1 MKYTRNALGLLNAQY
16 RSVLKKCLLI
26 NLGLFALG
34 AGAANAEDY
43 SLKAEDLSTSKNITW
58 KEIGA
63 DKYEADNPNMLKV
76 ELSADKTQY
85 FEYTYTQPE
94 GGKVYNTPQEG
105 KEGALAGDITADFKD
120 IHPTTSASAL
130 SNAAGN
136 TLNITGDFLNN
147 KSQGTS
153 GYYYG
158 GAISN
163 AGSLSIIGDVIGNG
177 IINKLGAYGGVIY
190 LSLIHI

>member
-43 SLKAEDLSTSKNITW
+43 FLKAEDLSTSKNITW

-94 GGKVYNTPQEG
+94 GGTVYNERKEG
-105 KEGALAGDITADFKD
+105 KEGALTGDITADFKD
-120 IHPTTSASAL
+120 SI
-130 SNAAGN
+130 SNV
-136 TLNITGDFLNN
+136 D
-147 KSQGTS
+147 
-153 GYYYG
+153 G
-158 GAISN
+158 GALFN
-163 AGSLSIIGDVIGNG
+163 TAGIRG
-177 IINKLGAYGGVIY
+177 IA
-190 LSLIHI
+190 